1 MEGGRG
7 GLEPAVGSGCL
18 AGRGA
23 RLGPPTA
30 LLHIQRSCGAASVKK
45 QDGEAAS
52 GRHFLDGLEI
62 TTSVVWEK
70 YFPDRV

>member
-23 RLGPPTA
+23 RLGLPTA
-30 LLHIQRSCGAASVKK
+30 LLHIQRSCGVASVKK
-45 QDGEAAS
+45 RDREAAG
-52 GRHFLDGLEI
+52 GRHLLDGLGI
-62 TTSVVWEK
+62 TASVVWEN
-70 YFPDRV
+70 YFPDSV